1 MDQFEVLQIKLKLSL
16 IEMKI
21 HPFHALSQKPQ
32 RQPSKA
38 IKVTPKLDMEFE
50 TQYSFYM
57 DIHVKKYKKGALLWT
72 PCVGPKMKVVVHI
85 YSS

>member
-50 TQYSFYM
+50 THYSFYM
-57 DIHVKKYKKGALLWT
+57 DIHVKIFIKGHNS
-72 PCVGPKMKVVVHI
+72 GPPVLGVK
-85 YSS
+85 